1 MANDDTNALIRGIIE
16 TQVIQ
21 ALNNAP
27 EAIEKLI
34 KAALSK
40 PTDAQGNEEGSRNF
54 SSYGGTMPYLDWMV
68 GQEVRSAARLATQA
82 VIKEMMPNIEAEVR
96 KGLSAESVVA
106 AVTKSLI
113 GTAEQEWR
121 INVKFEAEK
130 ERR

>member
-1 MANDDTNALIRGIIE
+1 MSNNQIDVTIKTLIE

-21 ALNNAP
+21 ALNSAP
-27 EAIEKLI
+27 EAIEKLV

-40 PTDAQGNEEGSRNF
+40 PVDRNGNDEGSRNF
-54 SSYGGTMPYLDWMV
+54 SYGGEKMPYLDWMV
-68 GQEVRSAARLATQA
+68 GQEVRDAARTAAAT

-113 GTAEQEWR
+113 GTADQEWR
-121 INVKFEAEK
+121 ISVKFEAEK
-130 ERR
+130 DR